1 MPIRS
6 FRHKGLKRL
15 FEDDDARALSAG
27 SVDKL
32 RKMLF
37 ALDSAV
43 LVAEIGAMP
52 GWRLHRLRGE
62 LVNMWSLTV
71 TRNWR
76 LVFRFEDGDAF
87 EVDLVDYH

>member
-1 MPIRS
+1 MAIRS

-15 FEDDDARALSAG
+15 FEDDDARGVPAQ

-37 ALDSAV
+37 ALDSATT
-43 LVAEIGAMP
+43 VAQVDVVP
-52 GWRLHRLRGE
+52 GWKLHPLKGD
-62 LVNMWSLTV
+62 LAGQWSLSV

-76 LVFRFEDGDAF
+76 LTFAFAAGDAF
-87 EVDLVDYH
+87 ELDLVDYH